1 MSAQKNTQNNDTGL
15 LPNVFDHIDHEQQT
29 FINRLLDYVS
39 RPSISAHGIG
49 IDTTADW
56 LLAYLQQL
64 GMEARLLPSKG
75 WPFVFGKR
83 SDVADVG
90 APTVLLYGHYDVQ
103 PPDPLDEW
111 VSPPFEPQIR
121 DGRIWGRGVG
131 DNKGQ
136 HFAQLL
142 AIESWLATT
151 GKLPCNVIV
160 LLEGEEE
167 IGSPHIAECIREH
180 RDLLADVDLVITAD
194 GPIHE
199 SGRPC
204 IKFGPRGI
212 VSFTLQVQHANQ
224 DFHSGN
230 WGGVAPNP
238 IWTLVHLLAS
248 MKDEQGHITIDG
260 FYDNVLPPT
269 PAELAALDALPVD
282 LNALMEKTGMSRLD
296 EPRARPFHDRLSFWP
311 TFTIN
316 GFHSGYGGPGSKT
329 VLPHTAM
336 VKCDMRLVEAQS
348 VDEIFEK
355 VEAHVKRHAPEVEL
369 IRQGGMEPA
378 KTPLESPFT
387 APLRQA
393 YVAAQG
399 EGPLLVPAMGGSL
412 PDYVWTK
419 ILGVPS
425 FQTPYA
431 NHDEANHAPN
441 ENMEVE
447 LFIKGIKTGASVLAH
462 LGAMRLA

>member
-1 MSAQKNTQNNDTGL
+1 MTTNSDGL
-15 LPNVFDHIDHEQQT
+15 QRLPDVLCHIEEGQQD
-29 FINRLLDYVS
+29 FLDRLLAYVS
-39 RPSISAHGIG
+39 RPSISAHGVGIG
-49 IDTTADW
+49 DTAEW
-56 LLAYLQQL
+56 LHGYLTQL
-64 GMEARLLPSKG
+64 GMETQLLPSKG
-75 WPFVFGKR
+75 WPFVYGR
-83 SDVADVG
+83 RNDADSKD

-103 PPDPLDEW
+103 PPDPLEEW
-111 VSPPFEPQIR
+111 VSPPFEPEIR
-121 DGRIWGRGVG
+121 DGRIWGRGVA

-142 AIESWLATT
+142 AIESWLAVA
-151 GKLPCNVIV
+151 GKLPCNVVV

-167 IGSPHIAECIREH
+167 IGSPHIAECIEAH

-194 GPIHE
+194 GPLHE

-212 VSFTLQVQHANQ
+212 ISFTLEVEHANQ

-248 MKDEQGHITIDG
+248 MKNEQGEITIDG

-269 PAELAALDALPVD
+269 PAEIEALDALPLD
-282 LNALMEKTGMSRLD
+282 INALMEKTGMTRLD
-296 EPRARPFHDRLSFWP
+296 EPQARPFHDRLSFWP

-329 VLPHTAM
+329 VLPHKAV

-348 VDEIFEK
+348 VEEIFEK
-355 VEAHVKRHAPEVEL
+355 VEAHVKRHAPEVKF
-369 IRQGGMEPA
+369 IRQGGMEPS
-378 KTPLESPFT
+378 KTPIESPFT

-393 YVAAQG
+393 YVSAQG
-399 EGPLLVPAMGGSL
+399 EEPLLVPAMGGSL

-441 ENMEVE
+441 ENMEVD
-447 LFIKGIKTGASVLAH
+447 LFLKGIKTGAAVLAH
-462 LGAMRLA
+462 LGAMRLTS

>member
-1 MSAQKNTQNNDTGL
+1 MTPPQAGVHNLSDVFAHIEQAQQG
-15 LPNVFDHIDHEQQT
+15 FID
-29 FINRLLDYVS
+29 RLLAYVA

-49 IDTTADW
+49 LGETADW
-56 LLAYLQQL
+56 LLAYLQEL
-64 GMEARLLPSKG
+64 GMETQLLTSAG
-75 WPFVFGKR
+75 WPFVYGR
-83 SDVADVG
+83 RNDGGAD

-103 PPDPLDEW
+103 PPDPLEEW

-121 DGRIWGRGVG
+121 DGRIWGRGVA

-142 AIESWLATT
+142 AIESWLATA
-151 GKLPCNVIV
+151 GKLPCNVVV

-167 IGSPHIAECIREH
+167 VGSPHIAECIDTH

-194 GPIHE
+194 GPLHE

-204 IKFGPRGI
+204 IKFGPRGV
-212 VSFTLQVQHANQ
+212 VSFTLQVTHANQ

-248 MKDEQGHITIDG
+248 MKDEQGLITIDG

-269 PAELAALDALPVD
+269 PAELVASDALPLD
-282 LNALMEKTGMSRLD
+282 IIEIMHKAGLARLD
-296 EPRARPFHDRLSFWP
+296 EPQARPFNDRLSFWP

-329 VLPHTAM
+329 VLPHRAT

-348 VDEIFEK
+348 VDEIFDK
-355 VEAHVKRHAPEVEL
+355 VAAHVKRHAPEVEF
-369 IRQGGMEPA
+369 IRQGGMDPS

-387 APLRQA
+387 VPLRQA

-399 EGPLLVPAMGGSL
+399 EEPLLVPAMGGSL

-419 ILGVPS
+419 ILCVPS

-441 ENMEVE
+441 ENMEVD
-447 LFIKGIKTGASVLAH
+447 LFVKGIKTGAAILAY
-462 LGAMRLA
+462 LGATPQA

>member
-1 MSAQKNTQNNDTGL
+1 MTPQNLTPVL
-15 LPNVFDHIDHEQQT
+15 AHIDAHRQA
-29 FINRLLDYVS
+29 FIDRLLTYVS

-49 IDTTADW
+49 IGETADF
-56 LLAYLQQL
+56 LLGHLQAL
-64 GMEARLLPSKG
+64 GMEAQLLPTTG
-75 WPFVFGKR
+75 WPFVYGR
-83 SDVADVG
+83 RLDRPG

-103 PPDPLDEW
+103 PPDPLEEW
-111 VSPPFEPQIR
+111 ISPPFAPEIR

-142 AIESWLATT
+142 AIESWLAVAD
-151 GKLPCNVIV
+151 KLPCNVMV

-167 IGSPHIAECIREH
+167 VGSPHIAECVRTH
-180 RDLLADVDLVITAD
+180 RDLLAGVDLVITAD

-212 VSFTLQVQHANQ
+212 VSFTLRVRHANR

-238 IWTLVHLLAS
+238 IWTLVHLLAT
-248 MKDEQGHITIDG
+248 MKNAAGEITIDG

-269 PAELAALDALPVD
+269 PAERQALDALPIDV
-282 LNALMEKTGMSRLD
+282 ASIMAKVEMSRLD
-296 EPRARPFHDRLSFWP
+296 EPQDRPFFDRLSVWP

-329 VLPHTAM
+329 VLPCEAF

-348 VDEIFEK
+348 VDEILDK
-355 VEAHVKRHAPEVEL
+355 VEAHVKRHAPEVIMTREA
-369 IRQGGMEPA
+369 GMEPS
-378 KTPLESPFT
+378 KTPLEMPFT
-387 APLRQA
+387 EPLRRA
-393 YVAAQG
+393 FVAAQN
-399 EGPLLVPAMGGSL
+399 EEPLLMPAMGGSL

-419 ILGVPS
+419 ILGVPAVM
-425 FQTPYA
+425 TPYA

-447 LFIKGIKTGASVLAH
+447 RFIKGIKTGAAVLAC
-462 LGAMRLA
+462 LGEMEPNKTAATATHG

>member
-1 MSAQKNTQNNDTGL
+1 MTQSTNTPMNLTPVLAHVDANRQS
-15 LPNVFDHIDHEQQT
+15 FID
-29 FINRLLDYVS
+29 RLLAYVS

-49 IDTTADW
+49 IAETADF
-56 LLAYLQQL
+56 LLGRLQAL
-64 GMEARLLPSKG
+64 GMEAQLLPSSG
-75 WPFVFGKR
+75 WPFVYGR
-83 SDVADVG
+83 RMDRPG

-103 PPDPLDEW
+103 PPDPLEAW
-111 VSPPFEPQIR
+111 VSPPFEPEIR

-142 AIESWLATT
+142 AIESWLAVAD
-151 GKLPCNVIV
+151 KLPCNVVV

-167 IGSPHIAECIREH
+167 MGSPHIADCVRTHRE
-180 RDLLADVDLVITAD
+180 LLADVDLVITAD

-212 VSFTLQVQHANQ
+212 VSFELRVRHANR

-238 IWTLVHLLAS
+238 IWTLVHLLAT
-248 MKDEQGHITIDG
+248 MKNAAGEITIDG

-269 PAELAALDALPVD
+269 PAERQALDALPIDV
-282 LNALMEKTGMSRLD
+282 ASVMAKVEMTRLD
-296 EPRARPFHDRLSFWP
+296 EPQERPFFDRLSVWP

-329 VLPHTAM
+329 VLPCEAF

-348 VDEIFEK
+348 VDEIMDK
-355 VEAHVKRHAPEVEL
+355 VEAHVKRHAPEVEM
-369 IRQGGMEPA
+369 RRDAGMEPS
-378 KTPLESPFT
+378 KTPLEIPFT
-387 APLRQA
+387 EPLRQA
-393 YVAAQG
+393 FVAAQG
-399 EGPLLVPAMGGSL
+399 EEPLLMPAMGGSL

-419 ILGVPS
+419 ILGVPAVM
-425 FQTPYA
+425 TPYA

-447 LFIKGIKTGASVLAH
+447 RFIKGIKTGAAVLAY
-462 LGAMRLA
+462 LGEMEG

>member
-1 MSAQKNTQNNDTGL
+1 MTPNNADMHNLSSVFAHIEQAQQA
-15 LPNVFDHIDHEQQT
+15 
-29 FINRLLDYVS
+29 FIERLLAYVA
-39 RPSISAHGIG
+39 RPSISAHGVGIG
-49 IDTTADW
+49 ETADW
-56 LLAYLQQL
+56 LLAYLQEM
-64 GMEARLLPSKG
+64 GMEARLLTGAG
-75 WPFVFGKR
+75 WPFVYGR
-83 SDVADVG
+83 RNGGDAH

-142 AIESWLATT
+142 AIESWLAVA

-167 IGSPHIAECIREH
+167 VGSPHIAECIRTH

-199 SGRPC
+199 SGHPC
-204 IKFGPRGI
+204 IKFGPRG
-212 VSFTLQVQHANQ
+212 VATFTLQVTHANQ

-238 IWTLVHLLAS
+238 IWTLIHLLAS
-248 MKDEQGHITIDG
+248 MKDEQGLITIDG

-269 PAELAALDALPVD
+269 PAELAAIDALPID
-282 LNALMEKTGMSRLD
+282 ITEIMHKAGLTRLD
-296 EPRARPFHDRLSFWP
+296 EPQARPFHDRLSFWP

-336 VKCDMRLVEAQS
+336 VKCDIRLVEAQR
-348 VDEIFEK
+348 VDEIFAK
-355 VEAHVKRHAPEVEL
+355 VEAHIKAHAPEVEF
-369 IRQGGMEPA
+369 IRQGGMDPS

-387 APLRQA
+387 VPLRQA

-399 EGPLLVPAMGGSL
+399 EEPLLVPAMGGSL

-441 ENMEVE
+441 ENMEVD
-447 LFIKGIKTGASVLAH
+447 LFIKGIKTGAAMLAY
-462 LGAMRLA
+462 LGALEKA